1 VGKNVADKDFGLLR
15 TQPALLCER
24 DIPFVYLLISLLS
37 AYFKLREL

>member
-1 VGKNVADKDFGLLR
+1 VGKDIWVAEGD
-15 TQPALLCER
+15 QPFCVR